1 MEFFSFAI
9 GVPPRLFNRKA
20 QNQPCGW
27 KICPSVSWCRRLF
40 STGRPKNGLSDGKS
54 LPDKKQPLPKEGL
67 PCVFVSAEAVAPDV
81 PPETYAF
88 AVCCLF
94 LMTNSVPTTSAAPM
108 MRQITAFCTKPATM
122 NITKEIAATVAAYG
136 ICVFTW
142 VRCSH

>member
-1 MEFFSFAI
+1 MTGTVCTKTCRS
-9 GVPPRLFNRKA
+9 LFPGASNA
-20 QNQPCGW
+20 SSQAEVCGHAY
-27 KICPSVSWCRRLF
+27 L
-40 STGRPKNGLSDGKS
+40 TETEQ
-54 LPDKKQPLPKEGL
+54 KKQPLPKEGL
-67 PCVFVSAEAVAPDV
+67 ACVFVSAEAVAPDA

-94 LMTNSVPTTSAAPM
+94 LITNSVPTTSAAPM